1 MSFTKLNARI
11 NTLPL
16 VLAGPI
22 VRRVEPTNATLW
34 IALRR
39 RRRVTLEI
47 YDGEAPGGS
56 LVASGERETLTV
68 GVNLHIA
75 CITAK
80 PGTPFTAGKTY
91 QYNLRFD
98 HSGDSDDIPS
108 GGDLFEPRIIAATSA
123 EARTKLTYASHGGPS
138 RPSFVL
144 PPAALDDLRLLHG
157 SCRKIAGEH
166 SDALEAADHILR
178 EVFRAN
184 GRRPHM
190 LFLTGDN
197 IYNDGCE
204 RDCFEVILDAVPTLL
219 GWDETMPGIDKKIS
233 QMSGV
238 RWEYALDDA
247 GLSNTGPWPS
257 LRHLFGVGES
267 LALHLLT
274 FADNLWP
281 EDLDYQRKAFDFRG
295 TLPAVRRAFANV
307 ATYMIFDDHELSNSW
322 NITAEWVE
330 SVLAKPMG
338 RRVYQDALAAYALCQ
353 GWGNTPERYETGPG
367 QALLNALADWS
378 QAERAGTASPAD
390 PLARLTRHLGIP
402 GEEEFKN
409 GRDWARFHGPD
420 VIRWDYT
427 VPCPG
432 LSIVV
437 LDTYMWRSYPDK
449 FRNASILSEGG
460 LQEQI
465 DRAPYPE
472 TECSLIVV
480 SNVAIELPGIS
491 TGELVASE
499 WHSSVVRL
507 ILWLHPIF
515 LFLQLLRLSIK
526 LFTLFQVQIPSL
538 FSFLRLQDYG
548 PEYGAKYEPQTKGFE
563 LLMAR
568 ATHRAPQVVGVKR
581 QARVVILSGDVHR
594 SFCMRM
600 QYWSRT
606 PFGATAD
613 PVEGVV
619 AQLVSSP
626 CKWVN
631 PTVVPLKDARV
642 RHWAGWKEKPT
653 LIWTSEPNTSP
664 WRFKQSPWMM
674 EYQPGASEPKM
685 NPAPEWRYSLEP
697 VPPDP
702 PVGHAP
708 FEIPDRANPTLNDQL
723 DEMKLVAPETLWS
736 LEKSHIIKANN
747 IGDVTFE
754 WTAGKKAVVQNVWW
768 RGRPTVDPG
777 WTVNRFVVSME
788 PQATPPAVPT

>member
-1 MSFTKLNARI
+1 MSFTPLKDRLNG
-11 NTLPL
+11 LPL

-22 VRRVEPTNATLW
+22 VRRVEPTGATAW
-34 IALRR
+34 VALRR
-39 RRRVTLEI
+39 PRRIRLEV
-47 YDGEAPGGS
+47 YDGDAPGGPV
-56 LVASGERETLTV
+56 VASGERDTV
-68 GVNLHIA
+68 PVGSNLHIA
-75 CITAK
+75 CVTAK
-80 PGTPFTAGKTY
+80 PGTPFTAGKPY
-91 QYNLRFD
+91 QYNLTFD
-98 HSGDSDDIPS
+98 HSGGSDDIPNGS
-108 GGDLFEPRIIAATSA
+108 DLLAPRIVAATSD
-123 EARTKLTYASHGGPS
+123 EARAKLTYAGDGGPA

-144 PPAALDDLRLLHG
+144 PPASLDDLRLLHG

-178 EVFRAN
+178 QAFRGN
-184 GRRPHM
+184 DRRPHM

-204 RDCFEVILDAVPTLL
+204 RACFEVVLDAAATLL
-219 GWDETMPGIDKKIS
+219 GWDETMPGVDKKIS
-233 QMSGV
+233 EMSGV

-257 LRHLFGVGES
+257 LRHLFGIGES
-267 LALHLLT
+267 LALHLLA
-274 FADNLWP
+274 FADSLWP
-281 EDLDYQRKAFDFRG
+281 DDLDYQKKAFDFRG
-295 TLPAVRRAFANV
+295 TLPAVRRAFANI

-353 GWGNTPERYETGPG
+353 GWGNTPDRYETGPG
-367 QALLNALADWS
+367 QALLTAVSDWS
-378 QAERAGTASPAD
+378 QAERAGTVSPAE
-390 PLARLTRHLGIP
+390 PLARLINHLGLP
-402 GEEEFKN
+402 GEDDFKS

-460 LQEQI
+460 LREQI
-465 DRAPYPE
+465 DRAAYPE

-499 WHSSVVRL
+499 WHSGVVRL

-515 LFLQLLRLSIK
+515 LLLQLLRLAIK
-526 LFTLFQVQIPSL
+526 LLTLFQLQLPSL

-548 PEYGAKYEPQTKGFE
+548 PEYGAKYEPQTTGFE
-563 LLMAR
+563 QLMAH
-568 ATHRAPQVVGVKR
+568 AMHRAPHLVGGKR
-581 QARVVILSGDVHR
+581 QTRVVILSGDVHR

-606 PFGATAD
+606 PFGVTAD

-631 PTVVPLKDARV
+631 PTVVPLKDERI
-642 RHWAGWKEKPT
+642 RHWAGWKDKPALT
-653 LIWTSEPNTSP
+653 WISEPNTSP

-674 EYQPGASEPKM
+674 EYQPGAREPKM
-685 NPAPEWRYSLEP
+685 NPAPEWRYTLEP
-697 VPPDP
+697 VAPDRP
-702 PVGHAP
+702 ADHTP
-708 FEIPDRANPTLNDQL
+708 FVVPDRAQPTLDDQL
-723 DEMKLVAPETLWS
+723 DEMALVAPETLWTV
-736 LEKSHIIKANN
+736 EKSHVIKANN

-754 WTAGKKAVVQNVWW
+754 WTAGNKAVVQNVWW
-768 RGRPTVDPG
+768 RGRPTIDPN
-777 WTVNRFVVSME
+777 WTVNRFVVSMD
-788 PQATPPAVPT
+788 PQTTPPALPT